1 MFEPYLLRLRAG
13 AEQPI
18 DVHQGVAT
26 MRVAAGDAHNI
37 VPLPADR
44 QAKKKVFP
52 AALPSFVPLH
62 IDPLALRLRRV
73 CRYLRVRRR
82 SLGGQPNQLEIFLP
96 ITLQTKRG

>member
-1 MFEPYLLRLRAG
+1 VFEPYLLRLRAG

-26 MRVAAGDAHNI
+26 MRVGAGDAHNI

-44 QAKKKVFP
+44 QAKKKVSP

-62 IDPLALRLRRV
+62 TDPLALRLRRV
-73 CRYLRVRRR
+73 CRYLRAKKFRRT
-82 SLGGQPNQLEIFLP
+82 STKLENSLP